1 MAHKLYVCNYA
12 DERFV
17 NQQQL
22 NTKSAYEFGKADKV
36 IEFHD
41 DDIIELKMKNPE
53 HFNITRGGGLWL
65 WKPYIILKALD
76 MIEDGDYLFYCDSGA
91 VFIDDIHL
99 MIPDLES
106 SSHGLMLVEHPLLAQ
121 CYTKSECF
129 HLMNCNDY
137 SGNQII
143 SAFIFMKKSTIVK
156 KMIEEWLENMKD
168 IRKVYAKK
176 YLNNIPEFKNYIAHR
191 EDQSVLDVLR
201 RKWKLEVYRDPS
213 DLGLFPWV
221 YMRAGGYHR
230 KKYPNSHYPVIL
242 LHVRK
247 NNPDKYEH
255 FYRKAVRLHK
265 LGLNNELTARI
276 KLLPMYMRHCG
287 RLIADKV
294 GLGKVLD
301 KILEKNTYDV

>member
-1 MAHKLYVCNYA
+1 MGQKLYVCNYA

-36 IEFHD
+36 IEFDD
-41 DDIIELKMKNPE
+41 DDIMELKMKNPE
-53 HFNITRGGGLWL
+53 HFKITRGGGLWL

-106 SSHGLMLVEHPLLAQ
+106 SSHGLMLVEHPLLSQ

-129 HLMNCNDY
+129 HLMNCRDF

-156 KMIEEWLENMKD
+156 KMIEEWLENMTD

-213 DLGLFPWV
+213 DLGLFPWA

-247 NNPDKYEH
+247 NNPEVYKQNYL
-255 FYRKAVRLHK
+255 KAVRLHK
-265 LGLNNELTARI
+265 LGLNNEFTARLR
-276 KLLPMYMRHCG
+276 LLPMYMRHCG

-301 KILEKNTYDV
+301 KMINKK

>member
-1 MAHKLYVCNYA
+1 MGQKLYVCNYA

-41 DDIIELKMKNPE
+41 DDIMELKMKNPE
-53 HFNITRGGGLWL
+53 HFKITRGGGLWL

-106 SSHGLMLVEHPLLAQ
+106 SSHGLMLVEHPLLSQ

-129 HLMNCNDY
+129 HLMNCRDF

-156 KMIEEWLENMKD
+156 NMIEEWLENMTD

-213 DLGLFPWV
+213 DLGLFPWA
-221 YMRAGGYHR
+221 YMCAGGYHR

-247 NNPDKYEH
+247 NNPEVYKQNYI
-255 FYRKAVRLHK
+255 KAVRLHK
-265 LGLNNELTARI
+265 LGFNNEFTARLR
-276 KLLPMYMRHCG
+276 LLPMYMRHCG

-301 KILEKNTYDV
+301 RLLRKNGK